1 MKKKIDPLY
10 YENTDFSEYMSKN
23 RDKARAYKLKRITI
37 NIPPD
42 IYETALQLNQEY
54 GIGYQN
60 LLKVAMRL
68 GLNQL
73 IGKKEKN

>member
-1 MKKKIDPLY
+1 MKKAIDPSY
-10 YENTDFSEYMSKN
+10 YDNTDFSEYMEKN
-23 RDKARAYKLKRITI
+23 KNKAKGYKLKRITI

-42 IYETALQLNQEY
+42 IYQTALQLNQEF

-73 IGKKEKN
+73 IKNSKQ

>member
-1 MKKKIDPLY
+1 MKKTIDPSY
-10 YENTDFSEYMSKN
+10 YDNTDFSEYMKKN
-23 RDKARAYKLKRITI
+23 KNKAKGYKLKRITI

-42 IYETALQLNQEY
+42 IYQTALQLNQEF

-73 IGKKEKN
+73 IKNSEK

>member
-1 MKKKIDPLY
+1 MKQKIDPSY
-10 YENTDFSEYMSKN
+10 YENTDFSEYMKKN
-23 RDKARAYKLKRITI
+23 KDKVKVYKLKRITI

-42 IYETALQLNQEY
+42 IYQTALQLNQEF

-73 IGKKEKN
+73 IKNSEK